1 MAYTISNARNK
12 LKADK
17 ANPADYGLRSWD
29 QANYQT
35 LANAIGDIV
44 VKDTYYNKGIS
55 DAVRANRILAYP
67 GGSTDP
73 VTKEKLNEEQTQQAV
88 ASYTKDNAIAEI
100 KNQAQSY
107 YDSVYYQSNLTPKG
121 KEVAKQTADAAAKAL
136 YEKVK
141 NYVSPSEFDSIFSQ
155 QVVDRQKFLYDAALK
170 NAKEDSRG
178 GVIGFLDKATP
189 VITNIGA
196 GIISGGLTLPQQ
208 LAVSAAVGVSQGANV
223 SDIVRNIVG
232 TLAAA
237 QIGGEYSKIGAVND
251 FNEAVAA
258 IKSPELQSAIFN
270 AARQGVYAT
279 VTEQDIAKNM
289 AAGAVAGAIA
299 TSVQGKYKDPALS
312 NAVGE
317 FVQAK
322 IAGKTDF
329 DAIASA
335 LSGFATEEQ
344 RANAKKVIS
353 DEISGLTL
361 DQAQTLG
368 YKTQDEITGSFYP
381 KESERLPEVVVTGQR
396 DPQDIDGLSLIRT
409 VRTGRE
415 AQEGIKRLP
424 EVEVIGQREEEETA
438 PLQRPITED
447 QEQAKAPADEE
458 PALQRVINRPVL
470 LGLLGGGISRTTQN
484 QRTQRTPNER
494 EAASMQALSQAL
506 SVGDAGD
513 ALFGSGLGR
522 RRNVW
527 NVESLRLKD
536 ELGG

>member
-1 MAYTISNARNK
+1 MPYTANQARSK
-12 LKADK
+12 LKADR
-17 ANPADYGLRSWD
+17 ASPADYGISSWD

-44 VKDTYYNKGIS
+44 VKSDYFNRGIS
-55 DAVRANRILAYP
+55 DAVKANRILAHP

-73 VTKEKLNEEQTQQAV
+73 VTNRKLTEEQTQQAV
-88 ASYTKDNAIAEI
+88 ASYTKEDAIAEI
-100 KNQAQSY
+100 RKQAESY
-107 YDSVYYQSNLTPKG
+107 YDSVYYQSANYTPKG
-121 KEVAKQTADAAAKAL
+121 KELAKQTADAAVKTL
-136 YEKVK
+136 YDKVK
-141 NYVSPSEFDSIFSQ
+141 NYISPSEFDSIFGK
-155 QVVDRQKFLYDAALK
+155 QVADRQKFLYDAALR
-170 NAKEDSRG
+170 NAKEDARG
-178 GVIGFLDKATP
+178 GFLGFLDKATP
-189 VITNIGA
+189 VVANIGA

-208 LAVSAAVGVSQGANV
+208 LAVSAAVGVTQGANT

-237 QIGGEYSKIGAVND
+237 QIGSGSNISGVKE

-258 IKSPELQSAIFN
+258 INSPELQSAIFN

-299 TSVQGKYKDPALS
+299 TNIQGKYKDPALS

-317 FVQAK
+317 FIQAK
-322 IAGKTDF
+322 IAGKSDF

-335 LSGFATEEQ
+335 LGGYATEEQ
-344 RANAKKVIS
+344 RANAKKVIAK
-353 DEISGLTL
+353 EISGLPL
-361 DQAQTLG
+361 DQVQALG
-368 YKTQDEITGSFYP
+368 YKTQDEITGSLFP
-381 KESERLPEVVVTGQR
+381 EEKKLPSIEVVGQR
-396 DPQDIDGLSLIRT
+396 DPQDLDGLNLINR

-415 AQEGIKRLP
+415 AQEGLKKLP
-424 EVEVIGQREEEETA
+424 PIEVVAQREEEEISE
-438 PLQRPITED
+438 PQRLITEEQD
-447 QEQAKAPADEE
+447 QTRQQEE
-458 PALQRVINRPVL
+458 PELQRVINRPVL
-470 LGLLGGGISRTTQN
+470 LGLLGGGVSGITQG

-494 EAASMQALSQAL
+494 EAASMQALTQAL
-506 SVGDAGD
+506 SVGDPGE
-513 ALFGSGLGR
+513 ALFGGGLGR

>member
-73 VTKEKLNEEQTQQAV
+73 VTNKKLTEEQTQQAV

-107 YDSVYYQSNLTPKG
+107 YDSVYYQSNLTAKG

-251 FNEAVAA
+251 FNNAVAA

-299 TSVQGKYKDPALS
+299 TNVQGRYNDPALS

-353 DEISGLTL
+353 DEISGLPL
-361 DQAQTLG
+361 DQVQALG

-381 KESERLPEVVVTGQR
+381 KESEKLPEVVVTGQR
-396 DPQDIDGLSLIRT
+396 DPQDIDGLSLVRR

-415 AQEGIKRLP
+415 VDREGSLP
-424 EVEVIGQREEEETA
+424 SVEVIGQREEEETA

>member
-73 VTKEKLNEEQTQQAV
+73 VTKEKLTEEQTQQAV

-196 GIISGGLTLPQQ
+196 GIISGGLTLPEQ
-208 LAVSAAVGVSQGANV
+208 LAVSAAVGVSQGANA
-223 SDIVRNIVG
+223 SEIVRHIIG

-299 TSVQGKYKDPALS
+299 TNVQGRYNDPALS

-344 RANAKKVIS
+344 RANAKKIIS
-353 DEISGLTL
+353 DEISGLPL
-361 DQAQTLG
+361 DQVQALG

-381 KESERLPEVVVTGQR
+381 KEKTLPPVEVFAQR
-396 DPQDIDGLSLIRT
+396 DPQDIDGLSLVRR

-415 AQEGIKRLP
+415 VDREGSLP
-424 EVEVIGQREEEETA
+424 SVEVIGQREEEETA

>member
-73 VTKEKLNEEQTQQAV
+73 VTKEKLTEEQTQQAV

-178 GVIGFLDKATP
+178 GVLGFLDKATP

-251 FNEAVAA
+251 FNNAVAA
-258 IKSPELQSAIFN
+258 IKSQELQSAIFN

-299 TSVQGKYKDPALS
+299 TNVQGRYNDPALS

-353 DEISGLTL
+353 DEISGLPL
-361 DQAQTLG
+361 DQVQALG

-381 KESERLPEVVVTGQR
+381 KESEKLPEVVVTGQR
-396 DPQDIDGLSLIRT
+396 DPQDIDGLSLVRR

-415 AQEGIKRLP
+415 VDREGSLP
-424 EVEVIGQREEEETA
+424 SVEVIGQREEEETA

>member
-35 LANAIGDIV
+35 LADAIGDIV
-44 VKDTYYNKGIS
+44 VKNEYFYKGIS
-55 DAVRANRILAYP
+55 DAAKANRILAYP

-73 VTKEKLNEEQTQQAV
+73 VTNKKLNEEQTQQAV

-107 YDSVYYQSNLTPKG
+107 YDSVYYQSNLTAKG

-251 FNEAVAA
+251 FNNAVAA

-299 TSVQGKYKDPALS
+299 TNVQGRYNDPALS

-353 DEISGLTL
+353 DEISGLPL
-361 DQAQTLG
+361 DQVQALG

-381 KESERLPEVVVTGQR
+381 KESEKLPEVVVTGQR
-396 DPQDIDGLSLIRT
+396 DPQDIDGLSLVRR

-415 AQEGIKRLP
+415 VDREGSLP
-424 EVEVIGQREEEETA
+424 SVEVIGQREEEETA

>member
-1 MAYTISNARNK
+1 MATLTANQARQKAVSSKLNPQDYGISSWSNA
-12 LKADK
+12 D
-17 ANPADYGLRSWD
+17 
-29 QANYQT
+29 YQT
-35 LANAIGDIV
+35 LANALNVNIGGANNI
-44 VKDTYYNKGIS
+44 NK
-55 DAVRANRILAYP
+55 ILAYP

-73 VTKEKLNEEQTQQAV
+73 VTKKILNEQQTQQAV

-196 GIISGGLTLPQQ
+196 GIISGGLTLGQQ
-208 LAVSAAVGVSQGANV
+208 LAVSAAVGVSQGANA
-223 SDIVRNIVG
+223 SDLVRNIIG
-232 TLAAA
+232 TIAAA

-279 VTEQDIAKNM
+279 VTEQDIARNM

-299 TSVQGKYKDPALS
+299 TSVQGKYNDPALS

-322 IAGKTDF
+322 IARKTDF

-527 NVESLRLKD
+527 NEESLRLKD